1 MEKRGDIKLVKGKY
15 FFKKAFD
22 KQCNKNVLLK
32 YENIFYSC
40 KVENNKL
47 VCNDKTI
54 TGKVQVW
61 Y

>member
-1 MEKRGDIKLVKGKY
+1 MEKRGDINVIKGEY

-40 KVENNKL
+40 KVESNKL